1 MLLPDTLAALGG
13 KRAAWWLSGRGLG
26 ELQEDHVLPTVRLS
40 AGFVV
45 ATALLMTARTANAQQ
60 NNCPP
65 GISDTPALLKSHLSQ
80 ADLAA
85 GKIPFKDVF
94 RFGQLLFIT
103 NFNKCDGAGRP
114 GTNGAAGL
122 HGVGDL
128 RTPDPLEGPRFTML
142 SSPDSSSC
150 ASCHNEPVVGGA
162 GSFHSNLFDPAADCV
177 PIAGIFLS
185 RDLHDDVPPANRP
198 CRPTTPTDSNGF
210 FGTFQE
216 RGSLGLFGSGAI
228 EQLSREMTAD
238 LMGQQASAIAQA
250 QSAGSDVTKPL
261 SSKGVSFGSLIARPD
276 GTVDTTS
283 VEGVSP
289 DLVIRPMGRKGQNKS
304 IRHFSIQAFNRH
316 LGIQPAESVADFSPG
331 DPDPDQDGV
340 ANEFTVGDM
349 TAATVFMAALPV
361 PRRSQLTGQLKK
373 VADRGEKLFEQVGC
387 AACHIPAL
395 KLNSTVF
402 CEPNPLNTDGDFQDQ
417 SQKYCFDLAKTSEV
431 KGNMVFAYTDL
442 KRHTICDPS
451 RSYHPETN
459 HFCDDPPVNPVVGT
473 DPTGPGSLG
482 RGDRPKYYQ
491 FLTAKLWDVGNSG
504 PWGHRNDI
512 DTIYESIVMHGGEAT
527 ASVASYEALSSGDQ
541 LAVVKFLE
549 TLRMPI
555 MDNNPFPQEIGSP
568 RASNPGGGA
577 PLQ

>member
-1 MLLPDTLAALGG
+1 MLPIARLARTHACGAIRTLKLLSRFGSGLATTFALVTLLAAG
-13 KRAAWWLSGRGLG
+13 
-26 ELQEDHVLPTVRLS
+26 
-40 AGFVV
+40 
-45 ATALLMTARTANAQQ
+45 ANAQQ
-60 NNCPP
+60 NACPP
-65 GISDTPALLKSHLSQ
+65 DISDSPALLKSHLSQ

-85 GKIPFKDVF
+85 GKVPFKDVF

-114 GTNGAAGL
+114 GTNGAAAL
-122 HGVGDL
+122 HGVGAL
-128 RTPDPLEGPRFTML
+128 RTPDPLEGPRFTIL

-150 ASCHNEPVVGGA
+150 ASCHNEPAVGGA

-177 PIAGIFLS
+177 PVAGIFLN

-198 CRPTTPTDSNGF
+198 CRPAAPPTASNGF

-228 EQLSREMTAD
+228 ELLAREMTQDMFALRD
-238 LMGQQASAIAQA
+238 QAIAQA
-250 QSAGSDVTKPL
+250 QAAGTDVVKPLVTK
-261 SSKGVSFGSLIARPD
+261 GVNFGSLTAHSD
-276 GTVDTTS
+276 GTVATGG
-283 VEGVSP
+283 VQGVSP
-289 DLVIRPMGRKGQNKS
+289 DLVVRTMGRKGQNKS

-316 LGIQPAESVADFSPG
+316 LGIQPQESVADFSPG

-340 ANEFTVGDM
+340 SNEFTVGDM

-361 PRRSQLTGQLKK
+361 PRRAQVTGQLKK
-373 VADRGEKLFEQVGC
+373 VVDRGDKLFEQVGC
-387 AACHIPAL
+387 ASCHIPEL
-395 KLNSTVF
+395 KLNSTIF

-417 SQKYCFDLAKTSEV
+417 SQKYCFDLAKTSDV
-431 KGNMVFAYTDL
+431 RGNLVVGYTDL

-451 RSYHPETN
+451 RSYDPITN

-473 DPTGPGSLG
+473 DPTGPGSFG
-482 RGDRPKYYQ
+482 SGDRPKYYQ

-504 PWGHRNDI
+504 PWGHRNDL
-512 DTIYESIVMHGGEAT
+512 DTIYEAIVAHGGEAT
-527 ASVASYEALSSGDQ
+527 ASIASYAALSSGDQ

-555 MDNNPFPQEIGSP
+555 MENNPLPQEIGSP